1 MKTNPEKFQFLI
13 LSKTQPLP
21 ILNTSTI
28 DESDEVELLGLIIDI
43 VLNFRQHIDKLR
55 RNAQYKPHALRQI
68 RKY

>member
-1 MKTNPEKFQFLI
+1 MKTNPKKFQFLI

-28 DESDEVELLGLIIDI
+28 DESDEVELLGLIIDT

-55 RNAQYKPHALRQI
+55 RNAQYKPHALRRI

>member
-55 RNAQYKPHALRQI
+55 RNGQYKPHALRRI